1 MKEPYTTLLK
11 KKKKQNK
18 KKRNKMKWKS
28 NPWIRYKKRNNFQ
41 ENGSCLWIQKKLS
54 LGKLMKKLDSKFSL
68 QVIFHIIQTG
78 KSKIR
83 KDLQTSFI

>member
-18 KKRNKMKWKS
+18 KKRNKMKWKG
-28 NPWIRYKKRNNFQ
+28 NPWIRKRYKKRNNFQ

-68 QVIFHIIQTG
+68 QVIFT
-78 KSKIR
+78 
-83 KDLQTSFI
+83 